1 MIENIKIIRKIIVYL
16 ENKENL
22 TDNEFAILYMY
33 SKMIL
38 NITEEEIEN
47 HAN

>member
-1 MIENIKIIRKIIVYL
+1 MENLKIIKKIITYL
-16 ENKENL
+16 ESKETL

-38 NITEEEIEN
+38 NITGEETK
-47 HAN
+47 